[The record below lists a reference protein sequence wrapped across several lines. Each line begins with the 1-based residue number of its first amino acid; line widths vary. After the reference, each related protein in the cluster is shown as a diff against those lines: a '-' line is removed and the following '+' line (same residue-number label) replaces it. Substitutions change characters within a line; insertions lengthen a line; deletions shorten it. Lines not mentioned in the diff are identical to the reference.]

1 VLYEIKFK
9 RLILNVLKVGLMFA
23 LIVLSLIKRR
33 KIMKTFNKSII
44 AALVL
49 GTTAMGAQAN
59 SWENE
64 SKDAWIDGKAETVL
78 LMNTNLNNF
87 DINTDVKNGKVVLT
101 GKVNSE
107 LDKELA
113 EELVLS
119 LDGVSDV
126 ENSLTVVKSMDTKDK
141 SKDMMDDDDNDLTD
155 AKITTVITTRFL
167 FDSEV
172 GGTDIDVDTDNGIVT
187 LNGSVESEAEK
198 QLAVKIAKNAEDV
211 RDVVDK
217 LSITAE

>member
-1 VLYEIKFK
+1 
-9 RLILNVLKVGLMFA
+9 
-23 LIVLSLIKRR
+23 
-33 KIMKTFNKSII
+33 MKTFNKSII

-126 ENSLTVVKSMDTKDK
+126 ENSLTVVKSMDTKDR

-217 LSITAE
+217 LAIVAE

>member
-1 VLYEIKFK
+1 
-9 RLILNVLKVGLMFA
+9 
-23 LIVLSLIKRR
+23 
-33 KIMKTFNKSII
+33 MKTFNKSII

-49 GTTAMGAQAN
+49 GTTAMGDQAN

-101 GKVNSE
+101 GKVESE

-113 EELVLS
+113 EELILS
-119 LDGVSDV
+119 LDGVTDV
-126 ENSLTVVKSMDTKDK
+126 DNELTVVKNTDTKSKKMK
-141 SKDMMDDDDNDLTD
+141 SDSTESDLTD
-155 AKITTVITTRFL
+155 AKITTVITTRYL
-167 FDSEV
+167 FNSEV
-172 GGTDIDVDTDNGIVT
+172 GGTDIDVDTDKGVVT
-187 LNGSVESEAEK
+187 LNGTVGSDAEK

-211 RDVVDK
+211 RDVVDN
-217 LSITAE
+217 LTIVAE

>member
-1 VLYEIKFK
+1 
-9 RLILNVLKVGLMFA
+9 
-23 LIVLSLIKRR
+23 
-33 KIMKTFNKSII
+33 MKTFNKSII

-217 LSITAE
+217 LAIVAE

>member
-1 VLYEIKFK
+1 
-9 RLILNVLKVGLMFA
+9 MFA
-23 LIVLSLIKRR
+23 LVEVSLIKRR

-78 LMNTNLNNF
+78 LMNTDLNNF
-87 DINTDVKNGKVVLT
+87 DINTDVTNGKVVLT
-101 GKVNSE
+101 GKVDSE
-107 LDKELA
+107 VEKELA

-119 LDGVSDV
+119 LD
-126 ENSLTVVKSMDTKDK
+126 VVKNMSAKHTD
-141 SKDMMDDDDNDLTD
+141 SKMMDDDNDLTD

-172 GGTDIDVDTDNGIVT
+172 GGTDIDVDTDNGVVT
-187 LNGSVESEAEK
+187 LNGSVESSAEK
-198 QLAVKIAKNAEDV
+198 QLAIEIAKNAEDV
-211 RDVVDK
+211 RDVVDN
-217 LSITAE
+217 LSIVAE

>member
-1 VLYEIKFK
+1 
-9 RLILNVLKVGLMFA
+9 
-23 LIVLSLIKRR
+23 
-33 KIMKTFNKSII
+33 MKTFNKSII

-49 GTTAMGAQAN
+49 GTTAMSAQAN

-101 GKVNSE
+101 GKVDSE
-107 LDKELA
+107 IEKELA

-126 ENSLTVVKSMDTKDK
+126 ENSLIVVKNMDTKNTD
-141 SKDMMDDDDNDLTD
+141 KDMMDDGDNDLTD

-217 LSITAE
+217 LSIVAE

>member
-1 VLYEIKFK
+1 
-9 RLILNVLKVGLMFA
+9 
-23 LIVLSLIKRR
+23 
-33 KIMKTFNKSII
+33 MKTFNKSII

-126 ENSLTVVKSMDTKDK
+126 ENSLTVVKSMDTKDRN
-141 SKDMMDDDDNDLTD
+141 KDMMDDDDNDLTD

-172 GGTDIDVDTDNGIVT
+172 GGTDIDVDTDNGVVT

-217 LSITAE
+217 LSIVAE

>member
-1 VLYEIKFK
+1 
-9 RLILNVLKVGLMFA
+9 
-23 LIVLSLIKRR
+23 
-33 KIMKTFNKSII
+33 MKTFNKSMI

-49 GTTAMGAQAN
+49 GTTAMGAQAS

-87 DINTDVKNGKVVLT
+87 DINTDVKNGKVMLT

-107 LDKELA
+107 VDKELA

-119 LDGVSDV
+119 LDGVTEV
-126 ENSLTVVKSMDTKDK
+126 ENDLTVIELKDA
-141 SKDMMDDDDNDLTD
+141 KDLTTVDQMNAKHHDSTMMDSDTESDLTD
-155 AKITTVITTRFL
+155 AKITTVITTRYL

-172 GGTDIDVDTDNGIVT
+172 GGTDIDVDTDNGVVT
-187 LNGSVESEAEK
+187 LKGTVESDAEK
-198 QLAVKIAKNAEDV
+198 QLAMEIAKNAEDV
-211 RDVVDK
+211 RKVVDE
-217 LSITAE
+217 LTVIAE

>member
-1 VLYEIKFK
+1 
-9 RLILNVLKVGLMFA
+9 
-23 LIVLSLIKRR
+23 
-33 KIMKTFNKSII
+33 MKTFNKSII

-49 GTTAMGAQAN
+49 GSTAMSAQAN

-119 LDGVSDV
+119 LDGVTDV
-126 ENSLTVVKSMDTKDK
+126 DNSLTVVKSMDTEDK
-141 SKDMMDDDDNDLTD
+141 NNDMMDDDDNDLTD

-172 GGTDIDVDTDNGIVT
+172 GGTDIDVDTDNGVVT

-217 LSITAE
+217 LAIVAE

>member
-1 VLYEIKFK
+1 
-9 RLILNVLKVGLMFA
+9 
-23 LIVLSLIKRR
+23 
-33 KIMKTFNKSII
+33 MKTFNKSII

-49 GTTAMGAQAN
+49 GTTAMGAQAS

-101 GKVNSE
+101 GKVESD

-119 LDGVSDV
+119 LDGVTSVDN
-126 ENSLTVVKSMDTKDK
+126 ELTVVKNVDTKNKKMK
-141 SKDMMDDDDNDLTD
+141 SDSTESDLTD

-167 FDSEV
+167 FNSEV
-172 GGTDIDVDTDNGIVT
+172 GGTDIDVDTDKGVVT
-187 LNGSVESEAEK
+187 LNGTVGSDAEK

-211 RDVVDK
+211 RDVVDN
-217 LSITAE
+217 LTIVAE

>member
-1 VLYEIKFK
+1 
-9 RLILNVLKVGLMFA
+9 
-23 LIVLSLIKRR
+23 
-33 KIMKTFNKSII
+33 MKTFNKSMI

-49 GTTAMGAQAN
+49 GTTAMGAQAS

-87 DINTDVKNGKVVLT
+87 DINTDVKNGKVMLT

-107 LDKELA
+107 VDKELA

-119 LDGVSDV
+119 LDGVTEV
-126 ENSLTVVKSMDTKDK
+126 ENDLTVIELKDA
-141 SKDMMDDDDNDLTD
+141 KDLTTVDQMNAKHHDSTMMDSDTESDLTD
-155 AKITTVITTRFL
+155 AKITTVITTRYL

-172 GGTDIDVDTDNGIVT
+172 GGTDIDVDTDNGVVT
-187 LNGSVESEAEK
+187 LKGTVESDAEK
-198 QLAVKIAKNAEDV
+198 QLAMEIAKNAEDV
-211 RDVVDK
+211 REVVDE
-217 LSITAE
+217 LTVIAE

>member
-1 VLYEIKFK
+1 
-9 RLILNVLKVGLMFA
+9 
-23 LIVLSLIKRR
+23 
-33 KIMKTFNKSII
+33 MKTFNKSMI

-49 GTTAMGAQAN
+49 GTTAMGAQAS

-101 GKVNSE
+101 GKVNSD

-119 LDGVSDV
+119 LDGVMDV
-126 ENSLTVVKSMDTKDK
+126 DNNLTVVKDMDAKTTDTDMDT
-141 SKDMMDDDDNDLTD
+141 DDNDLTD

-172 GGTDIDVDTDNGIVT
+172 DGTDIDVDTDNGVVK
-187 LNGSVESEAEK
+187 LKGSVESEAEK
-198 QLAVKIAKNAEDV
+198 QLAIKIAKNAEDV
-211 RDVVDK
+211 RDVVDE
-217 LSITAE
+217 LTIVAE

>member
-1 VLYEIKFK
+1 
-9 RLILNVLKVGLMFA
+9 
-23 LIVLSLIKRR
+23 
-33 KIMKTFNKSII
+33 MKTFNKSII

-101 GKVNSE
+101 GKVNSD

-126 ENSLTVVKSMDTKDK
+126 ENSLTVVKSMDTKDR

-172 GGTDIDVDTDNGIVT
+172 GGTDIDVDTDNGVVT

-217 LSITAE
+217 LAIVAE

>member
-1 VLYEIKFK
+1 
-9 RLILNVLKVGLMFA
+9 
-23 LIVLSLIKRR
+23 
-33 KIMKTFNKSII
+33 MKTFNKSII

>member
-1 VLYEIKFK
+1 
-9 RLILNVLKVGLMFA
+9 MFA
-23 LIVLSLIKRR
+23 LVKVSLIKRR

-119 LDGVSDV
+119 LDGVTDV
-126 ENSLTVVKSMDTKDK
+126 DNSLTVVKSMDTEDK
-141 SKDMMDDDDNDLTD
+141 NNDMMDDDDNDLTD

-172 GGTDIDVDTDNGIVT
+172 GGTDIDVDTDNGVVI

-217 LSITAE
+217 LAIVAE

>member
-1 VLYEIKFK
+1 
-9 RLILNVLKVGLMFA
+9 
-23 LIVLSLIKRR
+23 
-33 KIMKTFNKSII
+33 MKTFNKSMI

-49 GTTAMGAQAN
+49 GTTAMGAQAS

-101 GKVNSE
+101 GKVNSD

-113 EELVLS
+113 EELVVS
-119 LDGVSDV
+119 LDGVTDV
-126 ENSLTVVKSMDTKDK
+126 DNNLTVVKDIDAKTTDTDMDT
-141 SKDMMDDDDNDLTD
+141 DDNDLTD

-172 GGTDIDVDTDNGIVT
+172 DGTDIDVDTDNGVVK
-187 LNGSVESEAEK
+187 LKGSVESEAEK

-211 RDVVDK
+211 RDVVDE
-217 LSITAE
+217 LTIVAE

>member
-1 VLYEIKFK
+1 
-9 RLILNVLKVGLMFA
+9 M
-23 LIVLSLIKRR
+23 
-33 KIMKTFNKSII
+33 I

-49 GTTAMGAQAN
+49 GTTAMGAQAS

-101 GKVNSE
+101 GKVNSD

-113 EELVLS
+113 EELVIS
-119 LDGVSDV
+119 LDGVTDV
-126 ENSLTVVKSMDTKDK
+126 DNNLTVVKDMDAKTTDTDMDT
-141 SKDMMDDDDNDLTD
+141 DDNDLTD

-172 GGTDIDVDTDNGIVT
+172 DGTDIDVDTDNGVVK
-187 LNGSVESEAEK
+187 LKGSVESEAEK

-211 RDVVDK
+211 RDVVDE
-217 LSITAE
+217 LTIVAE

>member
-1 VLYEIKFK
+1 
-9 RLILNVLKVGLMFA
+9 
-23 LIVLSLIKRR
+23 
-33 KIMKTFNKSII
+33 MKTFNKSII

-49 GTTAMGAQAN
+49 GTTAMSAQAS

-101 GKVNSE
+101 GKVESE

-119 LDGVSDV
+119 LDGVTDV
-126 ENSLTVVKSMDTKDK
+126 DNELTVVKNVDTKNKKMK
-141 SKDMMDDDDNDLTD
+141 SDSTASDLTD
-155 AKITTVITTRFL
+155 AKISTVITTRFL
-167 FDSEV
+167 FNSEV
-172 GGTDIDVDTDNGIVT
+172 DGTDIDVDTDNGIVKR
-187 LNGSVESEAEK
+187 NGTVGSEAEK
-198 QLAVKIAKNAEDV
+198 QLAMKIAKNAEDV
-211 RDVVDK
+211 RNVVDE
-217 LSITAE
+217 LTVVAE

>member
-1 VLYEIKFK
+1 
-9 RLILNVLKVGLMFA
+9 
-23 LIVLSLIKRR
+23 
-33 KIMKTFNKSII
+33 MKTFNKSII

-126 ENSLTVVKSMDTKDK
+126 ENSLTVVKSMDTKDR